1 MEEDKGKIKLIHI
14 ILFGVIVM
22 LGIVFSVVF
31 LNSSK
36 NEYAVS
42 IVEKD
47 NSHIEEKNPNIEK
60 ENAKSIEEENK
71 EYFQKEVEIIEE
83 PIITNTGKSKNELTF
98 KEAKIENNKLLI
110 KLELATKST
119 PIKDLNNLF
128 KVGLARLEIGPD
140 IYSLN
145 ENYDEIFEISKLNDN
160 LYEVYL
166 IYDVR
171 GLNVD
176 RNINFIADI
185 EIEEYEGI
193 YFDNNSREIGK
204 WNLKFSVLDDMIKDF
219 DEKYRTE
226 NLIIKAGETAYSD
239 EYCEVFGIRIL
250 EENIILNCLLSN
262 YSTEPGIAYRLE
274 FFDSDNNSLMVGEE
288 VQVIGGAHQDILLKK
303 FDLNSEINVEMNV
316 YLEKDEKLGYT
327 STKLI
332 LSDYIKEINDNLDE
346 KIEIGHSNGVEFS
359 FDSNKLEVQK
369 NNAFDVTNLKYLEYP
384 IGLNRIGE
392 KDGFYVWAHGF
403 YINKYKNKFNQDLE
417 ELYDTREMLLE
428 LGLNETRREEYTI
441 YEDIGP
447 YDEWGIATDTKEYIF
462 THEEIMNIY
471 NGGKIEKNGK
481 EFDKE
486 KFKEISKPYG
496 EYKNFANV
504 TIKGKEAITYIY
516 YNGEAIRKY
525 LIIIDDCIYEIT
537 VPLNLVAKED
547 FDNVLNSINFK

>member
-71 EYFQKEVEIIEE
+71 EYFKKEVEIIEE

-239 EYCEVFGIRIL
+239 EYCEVFGIRVL

-262 YSTEPGIAYRLE
+262 YSTEPGIAYRIE

-316 YLEKDEKLGYT
+316 YFEKDEKLGYT

-369 NNAFDVTNLKYLEYP
+369 NNAFDVINLKYLEYP

-471 NGGKIEKNGK
+471 NGGKVEKNGK

>member
-14 ILFGVIVM
+14 ILFGVIAM

-185 EIEEYEGI
+185 EIEEYEGS

-239 EYCEVFGIRIL
+239 EYCEVFVIRVL

-332 LSDYIKEINDNLDE
+332 LSDYIKEIKDNLDE
-346 KIEIGHSNGVEFS
+346 KIEIGHSNGIEFS

-369 NNAFDVTNLKYLEYP
+369 NNAFDVINLKYLEYP

-403 YINKYKNKFNQDLE
+403 YINKYKNKFNEDLE

>member
-14 ILFGVIVM
+14 ILFGVIAM

-185 EIEEYEGI
+185 EIEEYEGS

-239 EYCEVFGIRIL
+239 EYCEVFGIRVL

-332 LSDYIKEINDNLDE
+332 LSDYIKEIKDNLDE
-346 KIEIGHSNGVEFS
+346 KIEIGHSNGIEFS

-369 NNAFDVTNLKYLEYP
+369 NNAFDVINLKYLEYP

-403 YINKYKNKFNQDLE
+403 YINKYKNKFNEDLE
-417 ELYDTREMLLE
+417 ELYDTREMVLE

>member
-22 LGIVFSVVF
+22 LGIVFTVVF

-119 PIKDLNNLF
+119 PIKDLNRLF
-128 KVGLARLEIGPD
+128 KVGLARLEIGQD

-145 ENYDEIFEISKLNDN
+145 ENYDEIFEIEKLKDN
-160 LYEVYL
+160 VYEVYL
-166 IYDVR
+166 VYDVR
-171 GLNVD
+171 GITAS

-185 EIEEYEGI
+185 EIDEYEGS

-204 WNLKFSVLDDMIKDF
+204 WNLKFSILDDMIKDF
-219 DEKYRTE
+219 EEKYKTE
-226 NLIIKAGETAYSD
+226 DLIIKAGESGYSY
-239 EYCEVFGIRIL
+239 EYCEIFGIRIL

-262 YSTEPGIAYRLE
+262 YTTEPGISYRLE
-274 FFDSDNNSLMVGEE
+274 FFDSDNNSLMIGEE
-288 VQVIGGAHQDILLKK
+288 IQLIGGAHQDILLKK

-332 LSDYIKEINDNLDE
+332 LSDYIKEIKDNLDE
-346 KIEIGHSNGVEFS
+346 KIEIGHSNGIEFS

-369 NNAFDVTNLKYLEYP
+369 NNAFDVINLKYLEYP

-403 YINKYKNKFNQDLE
+403 YINKYKNKFNEDLE

-447 YDEWGIATDTKEYIF
+447 YDEWGMATDTKEYVF
-462 THEEIMNIY
+462 THEEIMTIY

-504 TIKGKEAITYIY
+504 TIKEKEAITYIY
-516 YNGEAIRKY
+516 YNGEATRKY
-525 LIIIDDCIYEIT
+525 LIIVDDCIFEIT
-537 VPLNLVAKED
+537 VPLNLAAKED

>member
-14 ILFGVIVM
+14 ILFGVIAM

-185 EIEEYEGI
+185 EIEEYEGS

-239 EYCEVFGIRIL
+239 EYCEVFGIRVL

-332 LSDYIKEINDNLDE
+332 LSDYIKEIKDNLDE
-346 KIEIGHSNGVEFS
+346 KIEIGHSNGIEFS

-369 NNAFDVTNLKYLEYP
+369 NNAFDVINLKYLEYP

-403 YINKYKNKFNQDLE
+403 YINKYKNKFNEDLE